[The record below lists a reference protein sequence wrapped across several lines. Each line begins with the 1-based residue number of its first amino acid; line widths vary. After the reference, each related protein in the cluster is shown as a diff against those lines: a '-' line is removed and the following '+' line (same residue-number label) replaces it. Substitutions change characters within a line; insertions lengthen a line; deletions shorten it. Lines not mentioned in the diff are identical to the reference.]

1 MALVE
6 RVLPSTPVRDLA
18 DHRERC
24 QGGRALEAAR
34 RTEASAVID
43 ELVAAGLRGRGGAGF
58 PTGVKWRT
66 VLENRSEV
74 LGTTVVVN
82 AAEGEPGTFKDR
94 TILRA
99 DPYSVL
105 EGALVAAHVVGADDV
120 VVALKA
126 TFVDELQRVR
136 AAVAEMADAGWTD
149 GIDVHVFEGPA
160 EYLYGEETALL
171 EALAGRP
178 PFPRIAPPYRRG
190 VEEVVR
196 DADELDTGSGQAARV
211 ELASDLD
218 GNVVPPTLIDN
229 VETLANVPKIVLRGS
244 EWFRSVG
251 TAESPGTI
259 VCTITGRVRRPGVAE
274 LAMGTTLREAIAE
287 VAGGARDGHEV
298 RAVLPG
304 VSNGL
309 VPADALDTPLTYE
322 AMAVIGSGLGSAG
335 YVVLDDADDLVAV
348 AAGVSRFLA
357 VESCGQCRPC
367 KDDGLEIAARLEAIA
382 ASSADEHDL
391 DVLRDR
397 AATVTDGARCNL
409 AHQQQAVTVSL
420 TRIGSRAIADHL
432 SGQAEPAGP
441 FVVAEIVD
449 IDDRGAI
456 VDLGHADK
464 QPDWTYDE
472 VDSGQAPADR
482 LAERRA

>member
-1 MALVE
+1 MVTVH
-6 RVLPSTPVRDLA
+6 RVLDPAPVTSLGAYQDLG
-18 DHRERC
+18 
-24 QGGRALEAAR
+24 GGRG
-34 RTEASAVID
+34 
-43 ELVAAGLRGRGGAGF
+43 LVAAREAGPEATLAVLDASGLRGRGGAGF
-58 PTGVKWRT
+58 PTGAKWRT
-66 VLENRSEV
+66 IASYL
-74 LGTTVVVN
+74 TTAAPATIVVN

-94 TILRA
+94 ALLRSN
-99 DPYSVL
+99 PYRVL
-105 EGALVAAHVVGADDV
+105 EGALIAATTMGSDQV
-120 VVALKA
+120 VVATKA
-126 TFVDELQRVR
+126 RFTEEVARLRR
-136 AAVAEMADAGWTD
+136 AADEIRMCGWADSIA
-149 GIDVHVFEGPA
+149 IDIVEGPD

-190 VEEVVR
+190 VDEVVR
-196 DADELDTGSGQAARV
+196 DHDEVSSDSGLSAGVGMATAADD
-211 ELASDLD
+211 
-218 GNVVPPTLIDN
+218 NVVPPTLVDN

-287 VAGGARDGHEV
+287 VAGGPRDGHEV

-322 AMAVIGSGLGSAG
+322 AMAAIGSGLGSAG
-335 YVVLDDADDLVAV
+335 YVVLDDADDLVSV

-367 KDDGLEIAARLEAIA
+367 KDDGKEIADRLEAIA
-382 ASSADEHDL
+382 ASRADEHDL
-391 DVLRDR
+391 EVLLDR
-397 AATVTDGARCNL
+397 AATVVDGARCNL

-420 TRIGSRAIADHL
+420 TRIGSRDIAAHL
-432 SGQAEPAGP
+432 EGAPPADR
-441 FVVAEIVD
+441 FVVAELVD
-449 IDDRGAI
+449 IDEDGAAI
-456 VDLGHADK
+456 DVGHVDK

-472 VDSGQAPADR
+472 TDSGQAPADR